1 MKADGVV
8 QRLVTHYAWPH
19 RWSFFAGAVCL
30 LVTNWLTV
38 TIPIQLGMGIDA
50 LGEGGDVSGIVW
62 TIAAMGL
69 AVVVVRTLSRVLFFN
84 PGRSMEYQIRKNLF
98 EHLLALQPHF
108 YSGHRTGDIVSRA
121 SSDISWTRAM
131 IGFGLMQAVN
141 TTVAISLTG
150 WRMVGISLELTLWA
164 IAPILVALAVVQ
176 LFLRKLFD
184 LQKQSQ
190 EQLGAIS
197 DHVLDSF
204 QGVATVQGFAAED
217 AFVGRLE
224 KLNYA
229 WLMTNMRLSVIR
241 STAFPLLG
249 MAGGAAI
256 FALLYVGGPMAVQG
270 PLSVGDLAAFAT
282 LIGALVPP
290 LRSLGWML
298 SVLQRGRAALERI
311 FELIDEEIDCPEG
324 DDPAVLPSGS
334 GPSVSFRSLSFA
346 YPDEPDRIVLDDV
359 NVEILPGTVV
369 GIFGKTGSGKTT
381 LLRLMA
387 RLFDPPAGTLFV
399 DEADICSVDRAAWR
413 KRMAVAPQR
422 PFLFSETIEDNITLG
437 MEPGAESAE
446 VATSAA
452 TSAAL
457 DSDLRVLP
465 HGMQTVVGQRGI
477 MLSGGQRQRVALARA
492 LVRNADLV
500 LLDDVLSAVDHQTEA
515 ALVESLRDA
524 GKGRQV
530 PPTVVIVSNRV
541 SALRHAD
548 NIVVLDEG
556 RVSDQGTH
564 DELVSRPGVYQEIWE
579 VQRS

>member
-1 MKADGVV
+1 MKTEGVV
-8 QRLVTHYAWPH
+8 QRLLIRYAWPH

-38 TIPIQLGMGIDA
+38 TIPILLGQGIDA
-50 LGEGGDVSGIVW
+50 LSEGGDVSAIVW
-62 TIAAMGL
+62 TIAWMGL
-69 AVVVVRTLSRVLFFN
+69 AVIVVRTLSRVLFFN

-98 EHLLALQPHF
+98 EHLLALQPRF

-131 IGFGLMQAVN
+131 IGFGLMQVVN

-164 IAPILVALAVVQ
+164 LAPILVALAVVQ

-204 QGVATVQGFAAED
+204 QGVATVQGFVAED

-224 KLNYA
+224 KLNYD
-229 WLMTNMRLSVIR
+229 WLMTTMRLSVIR
-241 STAFPLLG
+241 SMAFPLLG
-249 MAGGAAI
+249 MAGGAAV
-256 FALLYVGGPMAVQG
+256 FTLLYVGGPMAVQG

-311 FELIDEEIDCPEG
+311 FELIDEKVECPEG
-324 DDPAVLPSGS
+324 DEPVVLPSGA
-334 GPSVSFRSLSFA
+334 GPSLSFRSLSFA
-346 YPDEPDRIVLDDV
+346 YPDQPDRTVLADV
-359 NVEILPGTVV
+359 TVDISPGTVV

-381 LLRLMA
+381 LLRLIA
-387 RLFDPPAGTLFV
+387 RLFDPPAGMLFV
-399 DEADICSVDRAAWR
+399 DESDVCTLDRAAWR

-437 MEPGAESAE
+437 MEPSAE
-446 VATSAA
+446 TVELAGKAA
-452 TSAAL
+452 TAAAL
-457 DSDLRVLP
+457 DSDLGALP
-465 HGMQTVVGQRGI
+465 DGLQTVVGQRGI

-492 LVRNADLV
+492 LIRNADLV
-500 LLDDVLSAVDHQTEA
+500 LLDDVLSAVDHRTEA
-515 ALVESLRDA
+515 ALVASLRDT
-524 GKGRQV
+524 GVGRRV
-530 PPTVVIVSNRV
+530 PATVVIVSNRV

-548 NIVVLDEG
+548 NIVVLEEG

-564 DELVSRPGVYQEIWE
+564 DELVGRAGLYQDVWE

>member
-1 MKADGVV
+1 MKSDGVV
-8 QRLVTHYAWPH
+8 QRLVTRYAWPH
-19 RWSFFAGAVCL
+19 RWSFFAGAICL

-38 TIPIQLGMGIDA
+38 TIPIQLGQGIDA
-50 LGEGGDVSGIVW
+50 LNEGRGVSDIVW

-69 AVVVVRTLSRVLFFN
+69 AVIVVRTLSRVLFFN

-98 EHLLALQPHF
+98 EHLLALQPRF

-131 IGFGLMQAVN
+131 IGFGLMQVVN

-204 QGVATVQGFAAED
+204 QGVATVQGFVAED
-217 AFVGRLE
+217 AFVSRLE
-224 KLNYA
+224 KLNHA
-229 WLMTNMRLSVIR
+229 WLMTTMRLSVIR

-311 FELIDEEIDCPEG
+311 FELIDEKVDCPEG
-324 DDPAVLPSGS
+324 DTPVALSSGAGPAL
-334 GPSVSFRSLSFA
+334 SFRSLSFA
-346 YPDEPDRIVLDDV
+346 YPDEPERVVLDDV
-359 NVEILPGTVV
+359 SVEISPGTVV
-369 GIFGKTGSGKTT
+369 GILGKTGSGKTT

-387 RLFDPPAGTLFV
+387 RLFDPPEGTLFV
-399 DEADICSVDRAAWR
+399 DESDVCTVDRAAWR

-437 MEPGAESAE
+437 MDPSDAAMEIAR
-446 VATSAA
+446 SAA
-452 TSAAL
+452 TAAAL
-457 DSDLRVLP
+457 NPDLSSLP
-465 HGMQTVVGQRGI
+465 DGIDTVVGQRGI

-492 LVRNADLV
+492 LARNADLV
-500 LLDDVLSAVDHQTEA
+500 LLDDVLSAVDHRTEA

-524 GKGRQV
+524 GKERRV

-548 NIVVLDEG
+548 NILVLEEG

-564 DELVSRPGVYQEIWE
+564 DELVGRAGLYQDIWE
-579 VQRS
+579 VQRT